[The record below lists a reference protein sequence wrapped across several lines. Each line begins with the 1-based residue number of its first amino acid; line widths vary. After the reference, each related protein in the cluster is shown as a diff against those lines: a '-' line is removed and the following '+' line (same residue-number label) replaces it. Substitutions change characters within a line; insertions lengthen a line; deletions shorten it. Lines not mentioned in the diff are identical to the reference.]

1 MGASSPASFMLWSIL
16 ATLFQLFLIVHLYY
30 YDKFQC
36 IKWSSGRQPGA
47 FKRVM
52 TYSYLATVPLLMI
65 FSLSMA
71 VMTYK
76 EGYLVTPLGEGQ
88 FAVMAKPIMLWSESS
103 SSWLLPM
110 FFILAVAWSLE
121 LVTHLEELF
130 FWLFLLH
137 QGPHKRNWF
146 NSWEFRAW
154 YLGSMTA
161 VLGMP
166 IAVLIRRRQM
176 ETCLAWI
183 YFSGSSAGTLTT
195 LCFIYVLF
203 KFPGFI
209 NSVKSGG
216 AEPDVVVRLATFY
229 HLNIIR
235 IFFRFLF
242 NFPLLAL
249 AIDGIQGPHN
259 IIRNQPASGEILFFI
274 SSHNQTDTASDLL
287 AMLGGVGCFV
297 SSAITFLIFF
307 PRSITRESGFRVKI
321 CSHDSIDKP
330 VDSTTSQLPDYNH
343 SQKSPVLVHQ
353 SSVGMMNAFRFPNQP
368 PPIPDWQTDTRS
380 SYGGEATPQYES
392 DPENFIGNSPQQ
404 LDVEDPLRARHKG
417 GDDNRSWNTHEM
429 WDMQSEEM
437 RQQLSLHSKK
447 KSPRG
452 RPRPRPDLGRPYSF
466 GDLTPP
472 SGKSRRPGAVV
483 YPSIPRI
490 DAIVREAPPS
500 HSNRSSMVIHPYV
513 MTFTSPIDLLDRE
526 EEDMNVGRAV

>member
-1 MGASSPASFMLWSIL
+1 MTALSPSIFMLWSIL
-16 ATLFQLFLIVHLYY
+16 SCLFQAFLVVHLYY

-52 TYSYLATVPLLMI
+52 TYSYLATVPLLMV

-76 EGYLVTPLGEGQ
+76 EGYIMVSEEIFP
-88 FAVMAKPIMLWSESS
+88 KPFMFWSKTS

-110 FFILAVAWSLE
+110 FFVLAVAWSLE
-121 LVTHLEELF
+121 LVTHLEELT

-146 NSWEFRAW
+146 QSWEFRAW
-154 YLGSMTA
+154 YLGSMAA

-166 IAVLIRRRQM
+166 IAVLIRRHEM

-195 LCFIYVLF
+195 LCFIYVLI

-209 NSVKSGG
+209 NNVKSEG

-229 HLNIIR
+229 QLNIIR
-235 IFFRFLF
+235 IVFRFLF

-249 AIDGIQGPHN
+249 AVDGIQGPHN
-259 IIRNQPASGEILFFI
+259 ILRNQPA
-274 SSHNQTDTASDLL
+274 TDLL
-287 AMLGGVGCFV
+287 GMLGGVGCFV

-307 PRSITRESGFRVKI
+307 PRSITRESGYRAKI
-321 CSHDSIDKP
+321 SSQQSIDKP
-330 VDSTTSQLPDYNH
+330 ADLTTSQLPDYYH
-343 SQKSPVLVHQ
+343 DREMSPKSPVLVHQ
-353 SSVGMMNAFRFPNQP
+353 NSVGMMNSFRFPNEPQLVESGLCR
-368 PPIPDWQTDTRS
+368 TDTRS
-380 SYGGEATPQYES
+380 SFGGEATPQYES
-392 DPENFIGNSPQQ
+392 DPEYVSDYP
-404 LDVEDPLRARHKG
+404 PRHHDSEGASRDGHK

-429 WDMQSEEM
+429 WEVQSEEM
-437 RQQLSLHSKK
+437 HRQLSLHAKK
-447 KSPRG
+447 RSRRG
-452 RPRPRPDLGRPYSF
+452 RPRLRPSPGPATPAYSF
-466 GDLTPP
+466 GDITPP
-472 SGKSRRPGAVV
+472 NGKIKRPGMVV

-490 DAIVREAPPS
+490 EALTQEELS
-500 HSNRSSMVIHPYV
+500 HSNRSSSVIHPYV
-513 MTFTSPIDLLDRE
+513 MTFTSPIDLLDH
-526 EEDMNVGRAV
+526 EEDTNVGRAM